1 MTPIRVIG
9 KVDAAHRLTATVPV
23 AVPAGEVE
31 VVVIVPESSGDAGD
45 RLWEAGVAA
54 EWHDDLADERQ
65 DIYSLADGTP
75 VDEDR

>member
-1 MTPIRVIG
+1 MTPIRIIG

-31 VVVIVPESSGDAGD
+31 VVVIVPEPSGDAAD

-65 DIYSLADGTP
+65 DIYSLADGTA
-75 VDEDR
+75 VDEAR